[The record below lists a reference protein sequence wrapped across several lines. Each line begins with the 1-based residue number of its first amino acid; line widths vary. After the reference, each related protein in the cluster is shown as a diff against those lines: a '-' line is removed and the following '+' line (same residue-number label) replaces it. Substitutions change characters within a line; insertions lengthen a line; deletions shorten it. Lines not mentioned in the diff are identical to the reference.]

1 MDANHKSVAGG
12 GKPEDAAAYAE
23 VTDRRVPEHEP
34 FYAYGIYQLR

>member
-1 MDANHKSVAGG
+1 VPLLNEWHLF

-34 FYAYGIYQLR
+34 FYGYGIYQLS